1 MSRILVTGATGF
13 VGRHLSNVLLSEGHE
28 VLGTTR
34 KDTGAT
40 SETDLRLTTIP
51 DIGDYVD
58 WAPALQDVDSVV
70 HLAARVHV
78 MKESAEDPLATYRR
92 TNVAGTENLLRRA
105 GKHGIKRFVFIS
117 TVKVHGDATYGT
129 PYSTADTLAPTDP
142 YGCSKLEAEELVKRI
157 GAEDGIE
164 TVIIRPPLVYGPGV
178 AGNFLRL
185 LRLVDKGIPLP
196 FGLVENVRSLVGVDN
211 LCDLIRECLTN
222 HSAVGKRFLVS
233 DNSDVSTRELVG
245 HIATAMSKRARILPV
260 PPRMISLAAKLV
272 GKSAEASRLLDSL
285 QVDISDTMQ
294 TLNWKPPVSLEDGVR
309 STVRWHREKTCHDQ

>member
-13 VGRHLSNVLLSEGHE
+13 VGRHLCNVLLSDGHN

-34 KDTGAT
+34 KDIAAT
-40 SETDLRLTTIP
+40 SGTELRLTTIP

-58 WAPALQDVDSVV
+58 WAPVLQDVDSVV

-92 TNVAGTENLLRRA
+92 TNVAGTENLIRRA
-105 GKHGIKRFVFIS
+105 GKYGVKRFVFIS
-117 TVKVHGDATYGT
+117 TVKVHGDATVGT
-129 PYSTADTLAPTDP
+129 PYSIADTPTPTDP
-142 YGCSKLEAEELVKRI
+142 YGRSKLEAEELVETI
-157 GAEDGIE
+157 GAEEGIE

-196 FGLVENVRSLVGVDN
+196 FGLVENVRSLVGVGN
-211 LCDLIRECLTN
+211 LCDLIRECLAN

-233 DNSDVSTRELVG
+233 DNSDVSTRQLVG
-245 HIATAMSKRARILPV
+245 HIAV
-260 PPRMISLAAKLV
+260 FRMCIV
-272 GKSAEASRLLDSL
+272 
-285 QVDISDTMQ
+285 QVYG
-294 TLNWKPPVSLEDGVR
+294 E
-309 STVRWHREKTCHDQ
+309 